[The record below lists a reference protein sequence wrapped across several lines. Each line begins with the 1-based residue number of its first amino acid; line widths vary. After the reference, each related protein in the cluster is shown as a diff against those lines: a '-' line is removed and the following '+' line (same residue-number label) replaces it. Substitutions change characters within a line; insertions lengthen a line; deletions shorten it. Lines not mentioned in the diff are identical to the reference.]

1 MFSTIVCMFIAT
13 EFLTGQL
20 FRFRNFGVES
30 NIPSRVIYTIN
41 QSPDRYLWVG
51 TTEGL
56 ARFDGFLFYPVAFP
70 DSASGRYPTVSFSDS
85 RGYIW
90 FGCNDGSVFCL
101 KEKALQKVP
110 LSNSSAI
117 SSFFE
122 DQKGIIYAVAQRKS
136 LFRIN
141 SQRLDEVKTLPVI
154 SDPYILSAC
163 LDPTGDLLL
172 GTQENLLVC
181 RIESDSIL
189 IKNKIEGF
197 DYSSITSIN
206 NLKGTSDFII
216 GTDGNGIYKL
226 KKTGEEYSLARFSGF
241 PDLELLS
248 VKNTYADIDGNLWIS
263 TSGSGAVKMM
273 FSAGS
278 DSPLSVQYFSR
289 ASGLPGDNV
298 GVIFEDAEDN
308 VWLGFNGDG
317 LSLLTN
323 DAFQFF
329 VPGKQDEPKSIIFV
343 CKSDNDYFLGTP
355 SGFYLFNPLTGSSA
369 SFVKF
374 SGQDGKV
381 EIASFYADDEGK
393 IWIGTKG
400 DGLYVR
406 NRAGKIS
413 RFFKSG
419 DSGSDYIV
427 NIGIAGD
434 NIWLSTLN
442 GVVIISR
449 NNGGIK
455 KIYNIN
461 NGLPHNS
468 INQVLIAAD
477 GSGYVA
483 TESDRLYRIDPD
495 SGIFVSDMPMYG
507 RLLNKIIAL
516 AKDRKNNIWAATHGN
531 GVFKCSDDS
540 VRNIST
546 ANGLLSNYA
555 YSIFAD
561 SEDNI
566 WIGHERGFSRY
577 YPQKSLATTY
587 YTDFA
592 KDGSCNPNA
601 IYESSDGRILI
612 GTTEGLI
619 IYDRSRDRKSQ
630 TPPVNNINYIMINDV
645 EYPYQPVISLPY
657 RKRYNVRI
665 NYTGI
670 YFSNPD
676 KVYYSTFMK
685 NYDADWSKV
694 SSEREVSYSLRDG
707 KYKFHL
713 VSINEDGLSQNEP
726 LSFEINIKPPFWRTW
741 WFLLSVTA
749 FAVATVMIIVRQREK
764 AQKKIQE
771 YLENELAARTRV
783 VIKQKEEI
791 ELQNI
796 EITDSINYARRIQ
809 SSILPDINKLREHFR
824 DAFIILRPRDIVSG
838 DFYWFDRFDDDR
850 FILVCAD
857 STGHGVPGAFMS
869 MIGSTLLQDIV
880 LRQRI
885 SRPSEILTMLDKQV
899 FSTLNQNLEV
909 GISNDGMD
917 IVVCEFSLKN
927 KYIRFASAMRP
938 VIIVMGGETYYIKG
952 NRSSVGGQSVL
963 EKYFDDQE
971 YYLNEGDMIY
981 MFSDGLPD
989 QFGGPD
995 GKKMKIAR
1003 LKAFLGEI
1011 WPLPIAEQEERL
1023 LKFYSEWKG
1032 NHDQVDDILFM
1043 GVKV

>member
-1 MFSTIVCMFIAT
+1 MLIAT
-13 EFLTGQL
+13 EFSTGQV
-20 FRFRNFGVES
+20 FRFRNFGVE
-30 NIPSRVIYTIN
+30 NNLPSKVIYAIN
-41 QSPDRYLWVG
+41 QSPDGYLWVG

-56 ARFDGFLFYPVAFP
+56 ARFDGFLFYQVAFP
-70 DSASGRYPTVSFSDS
+70 DSASGRYPTTSFSDS

-101 KEKALQKVP
+101 REKALQKVE

-117 SSFFE
+117 SSFIE
-122 DQKGIIYAVAQRKS
+122 DQNGLVYAVAQRKS

-141 SQRLDEVKTLPVI
+141 PQRIDEVKDLPVM
-154 SDPYILSAC
+154 SDPYMLSAF
-163 LDPTGDLLL
+163 LDPSGDLLM

-181 RIESDSIL
+181 KIEADSIL
-189 IKNKIEGF
+189 ITNKIEGF
-197 DYSSITSIN
+197 DYSSIMSVNTI
-206 NLKGTSDFII
+206 KGTSDYII
-216 GTDGNGIYKL
+216 GTDGNGIFRL
-226 KKTGEEYSLARFSGF
+226 TKTGDEYSLSRFGGY
-241 PDLELLS
+241 PDLDALS
-248 VKNTYADIDGNLWIS
+248 VKNILADSEGNLWIA
-263 TSGSGAVKMM
+263 TAGSGAVKLM
-273 FSAGS
+273 FSGGS
-278 DSPLSVQYFSR
+278 VSPGSVQYFSR
-289 ASGLPGDNV
+289 ASGLAGDNV
-298 GVIFEDAEDN
+298 SVIFKDIEDN

-317 LSLLTN
+317 LSMLTN

-329 VPGKQDEPKSIIFV
+329 VPGKEDEPKSIIFV
-343 CKSDNDYFLGTP
+343 CSSGSDYFLGTP
-355 SGFYLFNPLTGSSA
+355 SGFYTFNPLTGSSD
-369 SFVKF
+369 SFVHF
-374 SGQDGKV
+374 TGQAGKV
-381 EIASFYADDEGK
+381 EIASFFADDENN

-406 NRAGKIS
+406 NPAGKLS
-413 RFFKSG
+413 RFFRSG

-427 NIGIAGD
+427 NIIIAGD

-442 GVVIISR
+442 GVIIISR
-449 NNGGIK
+449 SNGEIK
-455 KIYNIN
+455 KSYNIN

-468 INQVLIAAD
+468 INQVLVAAD

-495 SGIFVSDMPMYG
+495 SGIFASNAPMYG
-507 RLLNKIIAL
+507 RLLNKIVAL
-516 AKDRKNNIWAATHGN
+516 AKDGRNNIWAATHGN

-540 VRNIST
+540 VRSFST

-555 YSIFAD
+555 YSIYAD

-577 YPQKSLATTY
+577 DPQTGVVRTY

-592 KDGSCNPNA
+592 KGGSCNPNA
-601 IYESSDGRILI
+601 IFGSADGRILI

-619 IYDRSRDRKSQ
+619 IYDRTRDRKIQ
-630 TPPVNNINYIMINDV
+630 TAPVNNINYVVINDV
-645 EYPYQPVISLPY
+645 EYPYQPVFSLPY
-657 RKRYNVRI
+657 KKRYNVRV

-670 YFSNPD
+670 NFSNPE

-685 NYDADWSKV
+685 NFDADWSKV
-694 SSEREVSYSLRDG
+694 SPAREVSYSLRDG
-707 KYKFHL
+707 KYKFSL
-713 VSINEDGLSQNEP
+713 VSVNEEGLSQNEP
-726 LSFEINIKPPFWRTW
+726 LSFEISIKPPFWRTW
-741 WFLLSVTA
+741 WFLLSMTA
-749 FAVATVMIIVRQREK
+749 LAAATVIVIVRQREK

-771 YLENELAARTRV
+771 YLESELAARTQV

-809 SSILPDINKLREHFR
+809 SSILPDIHKLREHFR
-824 DAFIILRPRDIVSG
+824 DAFIVLRPRDIVSG

-952 NRSSVGGQSVL
+952 NRSSVGGQTVL

-1003 LKAFLGEI
+1003 LKALLGEI

-1023 LKFYSEWKG
+1023 LKFYSDWKG

-1043 GVKV
+1043 GVKI